1 MRKSEGQGKVWL
13 PQGNTLRR
21 WVTRS
26 VESLSRTPGGI
37 VLSEEAPC
45 VLTLAI
51 TAAQLM
57 GISSKSKLH
66 SELCIS
72 VIRQSQAVLRQ
83 CMRHLWR

>member
-1 MRKSEGQGKVWL
+1 M
-13 PQGNTLRR
+13 
-21 WVTRS
+21 
-26 VESLSRTPGGI
+26 ESLSRTPGGV

-57 GISSKSKLH
+57 VISPKSRLH

-72 VIRQSQAVLRQ
+72 ATRQFQTVLR
-83 CMRHLWR
+83 HL